1 MKFIIEQSA
10 YSGVLKIA
18 GKVVH
23 DMELV
28 TGTLPEIRVV
38 ETIAHEEVR
47 RSTARGLTHLVAT
60 SEHSRWMAAQKQI
73 PTDS

>member
-18 GKVVH
+18 GKVAH

-28 TGTLPEIRVV
+28 TGTLPENPCCRK
-38 ETIAHEEVR
+38 
-47 RSTARGLTHLVAT
+47 RSIMKR
-60 SEHSRWMAAQKQI
+60 
-73 PTDS
+73 

>member
-18 GKVVH
+18 GKVAH

-28 TGTLPEIRVV
+28 TGTLPERWS
-38 ETIAHEEVR
+38 IAGGWMHRKISR
-47 RSTARGLTHLVAT
+47 RKR
-60 SEHSRWMAAQKQI
+60 
-73 PTDS
+73 

>member
-18 GKVVH
+18 GKVAH

-28 TGTLPEIRVV
+28 TGTGKL
-38 ETIAHEEVR
+38 
-47 RSTARGLTHLVAT
+47 
-60 SEHSRWMAAQKQI
+60 AAGTKV
-73 PTDS
+73 